1 MKDALALAL
10 VHFLW
15 QGAALALIAAVLKRF
30 VRNSAQ
36 ARYAIGVAT
45 LCAMVAAPVATT
57 MWLMQT
63 PAQAAD
69 APETSPVSP
78 PTPTGVDAGVNTA
91 SGPATATDNDASR
104 SAAAPVFP
112 YATPVLLIWVLGVAL
127 LSARLTGGWLI
138 AHRLATHDVRPVLDD
153 LQQTARRLA
162 TQLKLSRPV
171 RILESSAVAVPVM
184 IGWLKPVVLLPAAAI
199 AGLPAD
205 QLEALLAHELAH
217 VRRHDYLVNL
227 LQSLVET
234 TLFYHPGVWWVSAQ
248 VRAEREHC
256 CDDLAVSVTERV
268 TYVTALTQVAAL
280 TAPGLALAASDG
292 SLRGRVRRLLGPEC
306 DRRTGGAWLAVLPL
320 VLVIA
325 AAMPTSGKTEAVV
338 PEPPSQPI
346 AVVTPAPPMAELK
359 ISADTIVATGNVS
372 AEKLKGLP
380 LRISAD
386 SIHLIGNAVVLQPPP
401 PPPSAAPT
409 SVVTPQAP
417 AQVKPGETVVINVEG
432 RPELSGTYVV
442 QPDGTIKLKGVA
454 NGTIEV
460 NVSGAV
466 RAPGRQRLP
475 TGEAVVNR
483 VLIAAGGYA
492 SNAGREVEIRRR
504 GENGQMISILL
515 SRDELEMNDDP
526 GVRDGDII
534 HVPVG
539 KFFFVNGE
547 VNRSGQKSWSPGMTV
562 TDAINLA
569 SGGTIRFSLGRSHI
583 ERPTKDKD
591 GILKFQQ
598 IKDLKPETLILP
610 GDVIVAG
617 RKSM

>member
-15 QGAALALIAAVLKRF
+15 QGAALALIAAVLMRF

-57 MWLMQT
+57 AWLMQT
-63 PAQAAD
+63 PARVAD
-69 APETSPVSP
+69 SSATSSSSLPALTGEGNAVAIASAPT
-78 PTPTGVDAGVNTA
+78 TTADTGT
-91 SGPATATDNDASR
+91 SR

-112 YATPVLLIWVLGVAL
+112 YATPVLLIWTIGVAL

-138 AHRLATHDVRPVLDD
+138 AHRLATRSVRPVVDE
-153 LQQTARRLA
+153 LQHTARRLA

-184 IGWLKPVVLLPAAAI
+184 VGWLKPVVLLPAAAI
-199 AGLPAD
+199 AGLPTD

-268 TYVTALTQVAAL
+268 TYVTALTHVAAL

-292 SLRGRVRRLLGPEC
+292 SLRGRVRRLLGPERE
-306 DRRTGGAWLAVLPL
+306 RRTGGAWLAVLPL

-325 AAMPTSGKTEAVV
+325 AAMPTSGKTELVV
-338 PEPPSQPI
+338 PEPPSQPVTI
-346 AVVTPAPPMAELK
+346 DTPAPPPMAELK
-359 ISADTIVATGNVS
+359 FSADTIVATGNVS

-401 PPPSAAPT
+401 PPPSVEPPSTLA
-409 SVVTPQAP
+409 PQAP

-442 QPDGTIKLKGVA
+442 QPDGSIKLKGVA
-454 NGTIEV
+454 PATVEI
-460 NVSGAV
+460 NVTGAV
-466 RAPGRQRLP
+466 RMPGLHRVP
-475 TGEAVVNR
+475 VATVNR
-483 VLIAAGGYA
+483 AISQAGGFA
-492 SNAGREVEIRRR
+492 SNAGTEIEILRR
-504 GENGQMISILL
+504 GPDGQVTIITVTREKL
-515 SRDELEMNDDP
+515 DMNEDP
-526 GVRDGDII
+526 GVQAGDVIN
-534 HVPVG
+534 VWVR
-539 KFFFVNGE
+539 KLFYVNGE
-547 VNRSGQKSWSPGMTV
+547 VKRPGQRNWMPGMTV
-562 TDAINLA
+562 AGAIDL
-569 SGGTIRFSLGRSHI
+569 SGGATTRFSLGRSHI

-591 GILKFQQ
+591 GILKLQQ

-610 GDVIVAG
+610 GDVLVAG
-617 RKSM
+617 RKSL